1 MKQTLKYGVLMFLLI
16 GGFFLLVN
24 YIGYG
29 HITELRLVN
38 ILFVVIVSNLLAR
51 RNWIDDSGVEYVGN
65 FLSVLTANIVNVVLC
80 MVGFILYISLF
91 DPDYIST
98 ISSGLLWNS
107 DSSLTQVL
115 IALFFEGM
123 ASSVVVSFTVMQY
136 WKSRRRQ
143 HHTIF

>member
-1 MKQTLKYGVLMFLLI
+1 MFLLI

-65 FLSVLTANIVNVVLC
+65 FLSVLTANIVNLVLC
-80 MVGFILYISLF
+80 MVGFILYTSLF

>member
-1 MKQTLKYGVLMFLLI
+1 MFLLI

-51 RNWIDDSGVEYVGN
+51 RNWIEDSGVEYVGN
-65 FLSVLTANIVNVVLC
+65 FLSVLSANIVNVVLC
-80 MVGFILYISLF
+80 MVGFILYTSLF

-98 ISSGLLWNS
+98 ISSRLLWNS